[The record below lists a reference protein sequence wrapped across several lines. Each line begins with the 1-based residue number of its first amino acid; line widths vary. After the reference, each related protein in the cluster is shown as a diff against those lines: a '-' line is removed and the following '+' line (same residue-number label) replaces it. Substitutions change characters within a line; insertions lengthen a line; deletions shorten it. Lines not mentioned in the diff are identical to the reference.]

1 MLVASPKWLDTG
13 SNAWQMAAATFVGLQ
28 SIPGLVIL
36 YGGIVKKKWALNSAF
51 MAMYAFAAVMIVWVL
66 WAYNMAFG
74 PQWFPFLGM
83 PSPALSADFLLQQA
97 TIPAA
102 ASGMPDLAFPMATM
116 MFFQFVF
123 AAITVIILAGSLI
136 GRMNFKA
143 WIIFVPLW
151 MTLDYTVGCFSIWGG
166 GWLAQLGAL
175 DFSGGYV
182 IHLAAGTSGFVAA
195 AVIGPRI
202 QQDRDHFPP
211 NSLLMALAGAGILWL
226 GWNGFNGGDPY
237 FANADASAAILNTNL
252 CTCVSLLVW
261 TIMDSMA
268 YGKPSV
274 VGAIN
279 GMIAG
284 LVGITPAAGYVNGYG
299 AIMIGVCT
307 GIIPWLAMNKL
318 QTCNFMKKVDDTL
331 CVLSTHGVAGL
342 LGGLLTGILACPDML
357 EYIGTDKE
365 APGVSGTG
373 WLYGNFD
380 QFLYQV
386 YAAAF
391 IIVFNVVMTF
401 VILKV
406 ISIFVS
412 LRMDETTLRIG
423 DDAVHGET
431 AYNFGDGEE
440 LPVIAE

>member
-1 MLVASPKWLDTG
+1 
-13 SNAWQMAAATFVGLQ
+13 
-28 SIPGLVIL
+28 
-36 YGGIVKKKWALNSAF
+36 
-51 MAMYAFAAVMIVWVL
+51 
-66 WAYNMAFG
+66 
-74 PQWFPFLGM
+74 
-83 PSPALSADFLLQQA
+83 
-97 TIPAA
+97 
-102 ASGMPDLAFPMATM
+102 MPDLAFPMATM

-136 GRMNFKA
+136 GRMSFKA

-166 GWLAQLGAL
+166 GWLATMGAA

-261 TIMDSMA
+261 TIMDSFS

-284 LVGITPAAGYVNGYG
+284 LVGITPGAGYVNGWG
-299 AIMIGVCT
+299 AIAIGVCT

-318 QTCNFMKKVDDTL
+318 QTANFMRRVDDTL
-331 CVLSTHGVAGL
+331 SVLSTHGVAGL
-342 LGGLLTGILACPDML
+342 LGGLLVGVFACPDML
-357 EYIGTDKE
+357 MYIGTDKE
-365 APGVSGTG
+365 APGVSITG
-373 WLYGNFD
+373 LLYGDPGTQLLN
-380 QFLYQV
+380 QV

-391 IIVFNVVMTF
+391 IIVFNAAMTF

-406 ISIFVS
+406 ISIFVA

-440 LPVIAE
+440 SPAVAE